1 MMASALPN
9 NRPLSPTVIGV
20 LALVQSAFGLLRAF
34 HWFDVGSDLLGQG
47 LLILPM
53 IGAVAFA
60 RGTLVFGV
68 SLLYVGFAVAMFI
81 SRDWGR
87 ALGIIAAVLNLLL
100 VLSVLIQGESLA
112 RAGLWV
118 IVPVIILWV
127 LFSPTERDALRRER

>member
-1 MMASALPN
+1 MASALPN
-9 NRPLSPTVIGV
+9 NKPVSLTVIGI

-47 LLILPM
+47 LLIVPM

-68 SLLYVGFAVAMFI
+68 SLLYVGFAVGMFI
-81 SRDWGR
+81 SKDWGR
-87 ALGIIAAVLNLLL
+87 ALGIVAAVLNLLL

-112 RAGLWV
+112 RAALWV

-127 LFSPTERDALRRER
+127 LFSPTGSNALRRER

>member
-1 MMASALPN
+1 MASALPN
-9 NRPLSPTVIGV
+9 NKPVSLTVIGI

-47 LLILPM
+47 LLIVPM

-60 RGTLVFGV
+60 RGALVFGV
-68 SLLYVGFAVAMFI
+68 SLLYVGFAVGMFI
-81 SRDWGR
+81 SKDWGR
-87 ALGIIAAVLNLLL
+87 ALGIVAAVLNLLL

-112 RAGLWV
+112 RAALWV

-127 LFSPTERDALRRER
+127 LFSPTGSNALRRER